1 MLCFCVFCFLKS
13 QKRSILGYEFK
24 RNILYN
30 RPQEGNSKGSKDILE
45 KDLYKLL
52 EKLHCQLKKGPKMD
66 PKKSRKRTP
75 KRAQIVQMSME

>member
-1 MLCFCVFCFLKS
+1 MLRFCVFKKQKM

-52 EKLHCQLKKGPKMD
+52 EKLQCQLQKGFKL
-66 PKKSRKRTP
+66 
-75 KRAQIVQMSME
+75 